1 VRIEGA
7 LAIGVA
13 AWLLALGVPPVAH
26 AATEAE
32 LQSAVFRAKP
42 AVVMIA
48 VRIGG
53 TAAVGCS
60 KGATAVIRPGA
71 IGELGSGSI
80 IHPDGWIVTNGHV
93 VQPYQEGA
101 DGAFASELLEK
112 AVASACAAEL
122 DGLPAAAQTQ
132 RIRALA
138 AKPENRAGL
147 ALERTLQVHLSN
159 GKAYPAEVK
168 FYSPPAYVVVA
179 TTTDASGNA
188 RTEHGRDVAILKIED
203 KELPVVR
210 LARHSTDLHLGQTL
224 FVIGYPGVVVSHELL
239 SRATQYEPSITAGR
253 LSGFKQDIGGQRVL
267 QTDAAIIQGN
277 SGGPVF
283 DDRGQVIGAATFTS
297 LQGEQVVQGFNFL
310 IPVETIQEAARK
322 AGVTPTGESMFT
334 RLWNHGV
341 DLYIRDLHYR
351 AYRNMS
357 AADRIHPGFPD
368 VERVREDCDIKH
380 KEQGY
385 LHREEFQWALMGT
398 IFLGGIA
405 GVWFG
410 GRRFM
415 AATRQG
421 IRSIVR
427 EELDARDERS
437 QR

>member
-1 VRIEGA
+1 MSRTGGP
-7 LAIGVA
+7 LLIGVF
-13 AWLLALGVPPVAH
+13 AWLLAVGSPVAPE

-48 VRIGG
+48 VKI
-53 TAAVGCS
+53 
-60 KGATAVIRPGA
+60 GATATVRCGSGTSAAVNPGA
-71 IGELGSGSI
+71 IAELGSGSI

-101 DGAFASELLEK
+101 DSAFAAELAEK
-112 AVASACAAEL
+112 AVATACAAEL
-122 DGLPAAAQTQ
+122 DGLPGPARAQ

-138 AKPENRAGL
+138 SSPENRRGL
-147 ALERTLQVHLSN
+147 ALERSLEVHLSN

-168 FYSPPAYVVVA
+168 VYSPPAYVVVGA
-179 TTTDASGNA
+179 E
-188 RTEHGRDVAILKIED
+188 RGRDVAILKIED

-210 LARHSTDLHLGQTL
+210 LARHSTDLHLGQAL
-224 FVIGYPGVVVSHELL
+224 FVIGFPGVVVSHELL
-239 SRATQYEPSITAGR
+239 SRSTQYEPSITVGR
-253 LSGFKQDIGGQRVL
+253 VSGFKQDIGGQRVI

-310 IPVETIQEAARK
+310 IPIETIQEAATK
-322 AGVTPTGESMFT
+322 AGVVPKGDSTFT

-357 AADRIHPGFPD
+357 AANRIHPGFPD
-368 VERVREDCDIKH
+368 VERVWEDCDIKH

-385 LHREEFQWALMGT
+385 LHREEFQWGVMAFAF
-398 IFLGGIA
+398 IGGVA

-410 GRRFM
+410 GRRAM
-415 AATRQG
+415 SATR
-421 IRSIVR
+421 RSLRRIIR
-427 EELDARDERS
+427 EELEVQSKRRERPPS
-437 QR
+437 SPV

>member
-1 VRIEGA
+1 MSRIVVAQLIGA
-7 LAIGVA
+7 A
-13 AWLLALGVPPVAH
+13 AWLLLTGYAE
-26 AATEAE
+26 AATESE

-48 VRIGG
+48 VKIGAEATVRCG
-53 TAAVGCS
+53 S
-60 KGATAVIRPGA
+60 GATSTVRPGA

-101 DGAFASELLEK
+101 DGSFAAELAEN
-112 AVASACAAEL
+112 AVAMACAGEL
-122 DGLPAAAQTQ
+122 DGLPGPARSQ

-138 AKPENRAGL
+138 NTPENRGGL
-147 ALERTLQVHLSN
+147 AVERSLEVRLSN
-159 GKAYPAEVK
+159 GKAYPAVVK
-168 FYSPPAYVVVA
+168 FYSPPAYVVA
-179 TTTDASGNA
+179 GNE
-188 RTEHGRDVAILKIED
+188 RGRDVAILKIED

-210 LARHSTDLHLGQTL
+210 MARHSTDLHLGQAL
-224 FVIGYPGVVVSHELL
+224 FVIGFPGVVVSHELL
-239 SRATQYEPSITAGR
+239 SRTTQYEPSITVGR
-253 LSGFKQDIGGQRVL
+253 VSGFKRDIGGQRVI

-310 IPVETIQEAARK
+310 IPVETIHEAAAK
-322 AGVTPTGESMFT
+322 AGVTPKGDSMFT

-357 AADRIHPGFPD
+357 AANKIHPGFPD

-385 LHREEFQWALMGT
+385 LHREEYQWGLMG
-398 IFLGGIA
+398 FALVGMVA

-410 GRRFM
+410 GRRVM
-415 AATRQG
+415 GSAR
-421 IRSIVR
+421 RSLRRIIR
-427 EELDARDERS
+427 EEIDGRS
-437 QR
+437 GRPGG